1 MVWADPMWEV
11 LLELAHEHAWLEAL
25 HVHGEAKQLKVGLP
39 LDFSKLPKQNLFQKI
54 KRLI

>member
-25 HVHGEAKQLKVGLP
+25 QCYAEAKQLKVGLP